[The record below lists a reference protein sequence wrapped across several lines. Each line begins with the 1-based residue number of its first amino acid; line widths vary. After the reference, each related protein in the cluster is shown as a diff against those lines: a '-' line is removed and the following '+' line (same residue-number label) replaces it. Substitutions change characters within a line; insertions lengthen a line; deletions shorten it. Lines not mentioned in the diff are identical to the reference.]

1 MKSRNWDQGNYG
13 KKKKNMKR
21 VREKTRSEYYGRDEA
36 GGGDQYRRKE
46 TIARQEGFER
56 GQQCTRRLMSWWG
69 RKGGLLGGGV
79 PSHLMGIYGG
89 TPKTT

>member
-1 MKSRNWDQGNYG
+1 
-13 KKKKNMKR
+13 MKR

-56 GQQCTRRLMSWWG
+56 GQQCTRRLMPWWG
-69 RKGGLLGGGV
+69 RGGV
-79 PSHLMGIYGG
+79 TGG
-89 TPKTT
+89 RRSLSPNGYLWGDSQDDMRRGA